1 MRDASLIRLSLKDP
15 DHFKTIFERHGPAL
29 HRYLSKRA
37 RRSVVD
43 DLVSERL
50 SRLFPQRDHV
60 VAGLVSRRRRSRL
73 WAAHMNPSVTTG
85 FRS

>member
-1 MRDASLIRLSLKDP
+1 MRKI
-15 DHFKTIFERHGPAL
+15 
-29 HRYLSKRA
+29 
-37 RRSVVD
+37 
-43 DLVSERL
+43 DLVDVGDGGGRENRRERL